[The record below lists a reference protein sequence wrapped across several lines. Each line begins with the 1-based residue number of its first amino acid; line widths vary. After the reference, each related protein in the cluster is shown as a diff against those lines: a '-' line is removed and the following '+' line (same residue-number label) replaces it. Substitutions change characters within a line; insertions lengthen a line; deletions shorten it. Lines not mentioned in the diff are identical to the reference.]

1 MGQAIE
7 TTAGFATNPGAG
19 GAAVTMSTGDSN
31 RVRTFNPAAGGKLIA
46 AVRQGATEG
55 FLQIASPALHDN
67 VRGIRFITTETPTVF
82 AMPREVGQPLVFG
95 DTLSI
100 TISGG
105 AAEVDGF
112 ALTAWYA
119 DLAGISARLHQWAD
133 IAGYIEHVKPVEVDF
148 NTNATAMQWT
158 DTTLNT
164 TEDLLNADRSYA
176 VLGYS
181 TDVAVCSIAVK
192 GQETGNLRMG
202 GPGVAATDDTNDYF
216 AFLSE
221 QFNIPAIPVISANNK
236 GSIFV
241 SCVAVAT
248 AAAIKSQLWLA
259 RLALGFSG

>member
-7 TTAGFATNPGAG
+7 TVGFSAVNPGAAG
-19 GAAVTMSTGDSN
+19 IAVTMATGDSN

-67 VRGIRFITTETPTVF
+67 VRGIRFITSETPTVF
-82 AMPREVGQPLVFG
+82 AMPREIGQPVVFG
-95 DTLSI
+95 DTLTI
-100 TISGG
+100 TLSGG
-105 AAEVDGF
+105 AAETEAGS
-112 ALTAWYA
+112 LTFYYA

-133 IAGYIEHVKPVEVDF
+133 ISAYIEHIKPLEVDF
-148 NTNATAMQWT
+148 NSAAAGTWA
-158 DTTLNT
+158 DTVITT

-181 TDVAVCSIAVK
+181 TDTACVAVGVK
-192 GQETGNLRMG
+192 GQETGNLRLC
-202 GPGVAATDDTNDYF
+202 GPGTTSTDDTNDYF

-236 GSIFV
+236 GSLFV
-241 SCVAVAT
+241 SELGTQAAAVAFK
-248 AAAIKSQLWLA
+248 AQLWLA
-259 RLALGFSG
+259 RLATGFTG